1 MFDHGGDIEG
11 LQALD
16 VGLGDFTGEE
26 AVLAVGFFDAA
37 VAEFAGEVGERIE
50 ELGDAEGLGFLS
62 DLHAYSD
69 DLAPVPRTRIRNR
82 RIEDRRVP
90 NQKPIDPLC
99 LHNSRDPQPRLIHSI
114 VLPGLDVGSQPL
126 PADGVPDVEHQAFC
140 LEFWTR
146 PLWFKA
152 PEVVLSQLEM
162 SPCMS

>member
-1 MFDHGGDIEG
+1 MFDHGGDVEE

-16 VGLGDFTGEE
+16 VGLGDFAGE

-37 VAEFAGEVGERIE
+37 VAEFAGEVGERGG
-50 ELGDAEGLGFLS
+50 ELGDAEDLGFLS
-62 DLHAYSD
+62 DLHAYGD

-99 LHNSRDPQPRLIHSI
+99 LHNSRDPEPRLIHSI

-126 PADGVPDVEHQAFC
+126 PADRVPEVEHAGF
-140 LEFWTR
+140 
-146 PLWFKA
+146 
-152 PEVVLSQLEM
+152 QLEVLDQAAVV
-162 SPCMS
+162 